1 MYRLPN
7 GTIVDGSS
15 WVSIDGIQYLLNR
28 MSDAELVSLGV
39 VKIGNFDP
47 RFYMLSPQGELV
59 PRDLSD
65 IKDTLKAQVATERY
79 DREMGGITYNNIY
92 FATDQQTRSVF
103 TAAYFLALHNEQFY
117 IPAFKVPSH
126 LDSEGNPVASYFV
139 SLSNADIQAIGLA
152 IVTFIQTC
160 FNQNAVIESAID
172 AIPDV
177 AAAQAFTWTWE

>member
-15 WVSIDGIQYLLNR
+15 WVPIDGIQYLLNR
-28 MSDAELVSLGV
+28 MSDADLASLGV
-39 VKIGNFDP
+39 VKIANFDP
-47 RFYMLSPQGELV
+47 RFYVLNSQGVIVE
-59 PRDLSD
+59 RSLSD
-65 IKDTLKAQVATERY
+65 VKDTLKAQVASERY
-79 DREMGGITYNNIY
+79 DKEMGGITYNNIY

-103 TAAYFLALHNEQFY
+103 TAAYSLALHSEQFY

-139 SLSNADIQAIGLA
+139 SLSNADVQAIGLA

-160 FNQNAVIESAID
+160 FNRNALIEAEID
-172 AIPDV
+172 ALPDV
-177 AAAQAFTWTWE
+177 TAAQAFTWTWE